1 MTDKILFEGN
11 TYDLAKTTEE
21 KAQVI
26 RGLSR
31 VIQKTQLEL
40 QDYGDK
46 TLVAQTSLNAFYKTL
61 REEHL
66 TEEMISQPEQQ

>member
-1 MTDKILFEGN
+1 MTDKISFEGN

-40 QDYGDK
+40 EDYGDK
-46 TLVAQTSLNAFYKTL
+46 TLEAQTFSMLFT
-61 REEHL
+61 RH
-66 TEEMISQPEQQ
+66 